1 MLAPFLKYVAEGRIV
16 RRPGDLKR
24 YTYQEICEKI
34 YISFL
39 SIALLKNFSLTKSW
53 ARLYA
58 RETIAYGTFEKV
70 RYTANDLHNM
80 LAVVD
85 GDPAVVQKLAN
96 KNSAM
101 ALRQRQNI
109 PTLVIKRYLR
119 LLNDDYV
126 FLTALEQALGITNTD
141 YKNLRRAIAD
151 FSSLGG
157 RRKKVTVTRLL
168 QAVRAKLSGTDIARK
183 VSEFARKQDY
193 ELDNVLDAELDTDSD
208 YKHMSGDELN
218 AYRLLVGSMN
228 IRRAKMAVELAKN
241 GKSIPAPVVSSY
253 LPIMKMIDEIANG
266 GFMFVRLL
274 QSIHQRAKKKLKK

>member
-183 VSEFARKQDY
+183 VGEFARKQDY